1 MLVTSADLYR
11 KARAGRYAIGAFNTS
26 LLEVSKAI
34 IAAAEKLNA
43 PVIIETSEGEMGY
56 MSPAIAFAEVK
67 ELAESVSVPV
77 VLHLDHGKHL
87 EQARQAIDAGYTSIH
102 LDGSSLPYD
111 ENVRLTKQVVALA
124 HEKGLLIEG
133 EIGHITGAS
142 EAHTEEI
149 KISPDTLTVPDEA
162 MSFVA
167 ATGVDVLA
175 VAIGNIHGV
184 YKNPPTLDFDRLAA
198 ITDRVQTYFS
208 LHGGSG
214 IPADQIRRAIELG
227 VSKINVS
234 TELRIAFHEG
244 LKREFIDEPDNVT
257 PYKYMPVGIEAV
269 QNVVETKIRLFGSD
283 NKA

>member
-1 MLVTSADLYR
+1 MLVTSAELYK

-56 MSPAIAFAEVK
+56 MSPAISFAEVK
-67 ELAESVSVPV
+67 ALAETVAVPV

-87 EQARQAIDAGYTSIH
+87 EQARQAIEAGYTSIH
-102 LDGSSLPYD
+102 LDGSALPYA
-111 ENVRLTKQVVALA
+111 ENVSLTKQVVALA
-124 HEKGLLIEG
+124 HEKGLLVEG

-142 EAHTEEI
+142 ESHAEEI

-162 MSFVA
+162 VAFVE
-167 ATGVDVLA
+167 ATKVDVLA

-184 YKNPPTLDFDRLAA
+184 YKNPPTLDFDRLAE
-198 ITDRVQTYFS
+198 ITGRVTTYFS

-234 TELRIAFHEG
+234 TELRIAFHDG
-244 LKREFIDEPDNVT
+244 LKLEFADDPDNVT
-257 PYKYMPVGIEAV
+257 PYKYMPLGIEAV
-269 QNVVETKIRLFGSD
+269 QKVVERKIRLFGSD
-283 NKA
+283 DKA